1 MYGDIVNLLEFI
13 NKSPS
18 PWHAAKTAGE
28 MLEEKGFQ
36 ELSWGKSWSLAAGGK
51 YYTKVYGA
59 LLFAFT
65 IGQGKLEKEKAL
77 RIAAAHTD
85 FPGFRIK
92 PEAAIIKDGYGM
104 LNIEGYGGAIL
115 YSWLDR
121 PLSVAGRV
129 SLKGKNALSPQT
141 MLVDFARPMMTIPS
155 LAIHM
160 NRKVNDGIA
169 INKQKDMLPLTAVL
183 GQNGDKGFF
192 DELIATELGVAKE
205 TVLAYELNIYP
216 YEGGCQL
223 GVARELVSSPRLDNI
238 TSVVSCLEGI
248 LAGTND
254 GLNVIAL
261 FDNEEV
267 GSRTKQ
273 GAASANLMQ
282 LLERVY
288 ACMGYSRAEMWQGIN
303 GGFMLS
309 VDVAH
314 GLHPN
319 YPDKAD
325 PTNKP
330 VLNGGV
336 VIKQAASQSYAF
348 DAEGVAIV
356 KSLCQENGIL
366 YQQFVN
372 RADMPG
378 GATLGSIASAL
389 VPVMTI
395 DVGVPIL
402 GMHSARETMGAADQ
416 AALNKLVKALFC
428 C

>member
-1 MYGDIVNLLEFI
+1 M
-13 NKSPS
+13 
-18 PWHAAKTAGE
+18 
-28 MLEEKGFQ
+28 
-36 ELSWGKSWSLAAGGK
+36 
-51 YYTKVYGA
+51 
-59 LLFAFT
+59 
-65 IGQGKLEKEKAL
+65 
-77 RIAAAHTD
+77 
-85 FPGFRIK
+85 
-92 PEAAIIKDGYGM
+92 II
-104 LNIEGYGGAIL
+104 
-115 YSWLDR
+115 
-121 PLSVAGRV
+121 
-129 SLKGKNALSPQT
+129 
-141 MLVDFARPMMTIPS
+141 
-155 LAIHM
+155 
-160 NRKVNDGIA
+160 
-169 INKQKDMLPLTAVL
+169 
-183 GQNGDKGFF
+183 GFF

-282 LLERVY
+282 LLERIY
-288 ACMGYSRAEMWQGIN
+288 ASMGYNRDEMWQGIN

-416 AALNKLVKALFC
+416 AALNKLVDSCLT
-428 C
+428 